1 MVNLILEELNSLE
14 DLSPNP
20 KTNSVFTKLYN
31 YCVIWDNYWLKITDD
46 VLKINQICAEA
57 EYKMEIYYTNKIIN
71 SIDPNNELKNFIY
84 YKNYQDLAK
93 LEYLNLDF
101 FNNNIKNILFVWS
114 WPLPLTAIVLAQKY
128 NLKITL
134 LDISKE
140 AIELSKK
147 LVKSLEI
154 EKSFEFITWDITK
167 FTSDNHYDIIF
178 LASLVCQSTD
188 NEIIFSHINKSLKY
202 TNILVRTSSWIRQLL
217 YKKVDIEIFKK
228 YFKVLLKVSPKNEI
242 INSFIIAKKY
252 E

>member
-1 MVNLILEELNSLE
+1 MVNLILEELESLE

-71 SIDPNNELKNFIY
+71 SIDPNKELNNFIY

-147 LVKSLEI
+147 LVESLEI
-154 EKSFEFITWDITK
+154 EKNFEFITGDITK
-167 FTSDNHYDIIF
+167 FTSDNHYDVIF